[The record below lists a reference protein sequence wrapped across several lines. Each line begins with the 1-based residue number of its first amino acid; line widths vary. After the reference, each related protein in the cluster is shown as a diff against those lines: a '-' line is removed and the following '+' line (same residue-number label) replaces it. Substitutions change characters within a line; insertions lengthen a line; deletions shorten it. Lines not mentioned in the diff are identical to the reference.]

1 MLRPTGKKLIIL
13 LVLTL
18 FMFAITPIGYPTGY
32 FTSAPSWIG
41 EVGWLGSMIG
51 SLLVIVTGVYFVV
64 ARMRHPR
71 EGGALPH

>member
-18 FMFAITPIGYPTGY
+18 FMFAITPIGQPEGY
-32 FTSAPSWIG
+32 LTSAPSWIG

-51 SLLVIVTGVYFVV
+51 SLLLIVSVLYFVV
-64 ARMRHPR
+64 DRMRHPR

>member
-32 FTSAPSWIG
+32 LTSAPSWIG

-51 SLLVIVTGVYFVV
+51 SLLLIVSGMYFVV
-64 ARMRHPR
+64 DRMRHPR
-71 EGGALPH
+71 QDQALPD